1 MVSQLTAAGSH
12 SHFARLFQKQLIQVS
27 HNGWLFSHFFLS
39 SVWLF
44 YILSVRSLDVQRPLC
59 AGLLQWCPWCWF
71 ARHAGSRQPGS
82 SEALAAASGPA
93 SRTHW
98 SLPSTI
104 LSWSSGVLQVLPSNS
119 QLVNVVVTGLELF
132 EIWVQFK
139 FLLTFLLKQEVR
151 RTNESAYLLF
161 KQQIVIHLHHSTE
174 KLQLGEMPA
183 KAMEILTRATF
194 N

>member
-1 MVSQLTAAGSH
+1 MLFWYDIHMICVSSLNHFNCYSYCNFFFNTHRMMVSQLTAAGSH

-44 YILSVRSLDVQRPLC
+44 YIISVSSLDVQRPLC
-59 AGLLQWCPWCWF
+59 ARLLQWCPWCWF

-82 SEALAAASGPA
+82 SEAPAAASGPA

-119 QLVNVVVTGLELF
+119 QLVNVFVIGLEFFEVWVLF
-132 EIWVQFK
+132 N
-139 FLLTFLLKQEVR
+139 FLLTFFVETEVR
-151 RTNESAYLLF
+151 RTNQSAYLF
-161 KQQIVIHLHHSTE
+161 V
-174 KLQLGEMPA
+174 
-183 KAMEILTRATF
+183 
-194 N
+194 